1 MSTIELKKELHN
13 YIENADDQFVKM
25 FYEMAKAYMLQ
36 KNKDKMILEGEDDIK
51 KGQTY
56 TLEEA
61 KEIMKRWNSS
71 EE

>member
-36 KNKDKMILEGEDDIK
+36 KNKDKMIEEGEKDIK
-51 KGQTY
+51 NGQTY
-56 TLEEA
+56 SLEEA
-61 KEIMKRWNSS
+61 KEIMKKWNP
-71 EE
+71 

>member
-13 YIENADDQFVKM
+13 YIENADDQFLRM

-36 KNKDKMILEGEDDIK
+36 KNKDKMIAEGEKDIK
-51 KGQTY
+51 NGQTY

-61 KEIMKRWNSS
+61 KEIMKKWNP
-71 EE
+71 

>member
-13 YIENADDQFVKM
+13 YIENADDQFVRI

-36 KNKDKMILEGEDDIK
+36 KNKDKMIAEGEKDIK
-51 KGQTY
+51 NGQTY

-61 KEIMKRWNSS
+61 KEIMKKWNP
-71 EE
+71 

>member
-13 YIENADDQFVKM
+13 YIDKADDQFVKM

-36 KNKDKMILEGEDDIK
+36 KNKDKMIAEGENDIK

-56 TLEEA
+56 SLEEA
-61 KEIMKRWNSS
+61 KEIMKKWNP
-71 EE
+71 

>member
-36 KNKDKMILEGEDDIK
+36 KSKDKMIAEGEKDIK
-51 KGQTY
+51 NGQTY
-56 TLEEA
+56 SLEEA
-61 KEIMKRWNSS
+61 KELMKKWNP
-71 EE
+71 

>member
-36 KNKDKMILEGEDDIK
+36 KNKDKMIAEGEKDIK
-51 KGQTY
+51 NGQTY
-56 TLEEA
+56 SLEEA
-61 KEIMKRWNSS
+61 KEIMKKWNP
-71 EE
+71 

>member
-36 KNKDKMILEGEDDIK
+36 KNKDKMIAEGEKDIK
-51 KGQTY
+51 NGQTY
-56 TLEEA
+56 SLEEA
-61 KEIMKRWNSS
+61 KELMKKWNP
-71 EE
+71 

>member
-36 KNKDKMILEGEDDIK
+36 KNKDKMISEGEQDIK
-51 KGQTY
+51 NGQTY
-56 TLEEA
+56 SLEQA
-61 KEIMKRWNSS
+61 KELMKKWNP
-71 EE
+71 

>member
-36 KNKDKMILEGEDDIK
+36 KNKDKMISEGEQDIK
-51 KGQTY
+51 NGQTY
-56 TLEEA
+56 SLEEA
-61 KEIMKRWNSS
+61 KELMKKWNP
-71 EE
+71 

>member
-36 KNKDKMILEGEDDIK
+36 KNKDKMIAEGEKDIK
-51 KGQTY
+51 DGQTFS
-56 TLEEA
+56 LEEA
-61 KEIMKRWNSS
+61 KEIIKKWNP
-71 EE
+71 

>member
-13 YIENADDQFVKM
+13 YIENADDQFVRM

-36 KNKDKMILEGEDDIK
+36 KNKDKMIAEGEKDIK
-51 KGQTY
+51 NGQTY

-61 KEIMKRWNSS
+61 KEIMKKWNP
-71 EE
+71 